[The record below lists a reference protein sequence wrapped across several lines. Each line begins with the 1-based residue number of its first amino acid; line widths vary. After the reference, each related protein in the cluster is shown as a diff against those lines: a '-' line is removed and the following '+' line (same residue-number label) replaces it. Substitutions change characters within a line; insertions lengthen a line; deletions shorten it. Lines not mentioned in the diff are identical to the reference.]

1 VTLTGPAIW
10 IDATM
15 GDRERRVF
23 GMTLLE
29 RLLRGLRDAGIAP
42 ARIELALPE
51 GAPDPALPAD
61 LADALP
67 LHTTRGAAPAGERLQ
82 RACEAAGD
90 RAVLALSADVVID
103 PRLVAHLARAVSHL
117 AFLEP
122 GAGRGAVLRLGA
134 GAFGPDPDARSV
146 REIAER
152 ALARGDVKPF
162 APEEFDAYIQKLR
175 RELPPYLLGVVD
187 PEAVTRVER
196 FLFWSNYKGS
206 TDFMTRYV
214 YPPLVWRLVR
224 PLARMRVHPNWI
236 TGLDWLA
243 ALGAIP
249 LFAAGEWVPGL
260 ALAYLMSVMD
270 SVDGKLARLT
280 YKSSWLGN
288 LLDHGLDIVH
298 PPLWYLAWGWALG
311 GGDASS
317 APFQASLAMLG
328 LYALDRV
335 VTFVFKRRTR
345 VSIHGATP
353 LDVRVRTFISR
364 RNVNLPFF
372 TAALVFD
379 AWAGT
384 PASVATGVFYAIVA
398 WQALSLAWHAQRLVI
413 FFGTRLR

>member
-1 VTLTGPAIW
+1 LTGPAIW

-15 GDRERRVF
+15 ADRERRVF

-29 RLLRGLRDAGIAP
+29 RLLRGVRDAGVAP
-42 ARIELALPE
+42 ARVEVALPE
-51 GAPDPALPAD
+51 GESDPELRPDLAEALPIH
-61 LADALP
+61 L
-67 LHTTRGAAPAGERLQ
+67 TRASAPVGERLR
-82 RACEAAGD
+82 RACEAAG
-90 RAVLALSADVVID
+90 ASPVLALSADTVVD
-103 PRLVAHLARAVSHL
+103 PRLVAHLARAVAHL

-122 GAGRGAVLRLGA
+122 SPGRGVALRLGA
-134 GAFGPDPDARSV
+134 GAASPDPAARSV

-152 ALARGDVKPF
+152 ALARGDAKPF
-162 APEEFDAYIQKLR
+162 AADEFDGYIQKLR
-175 RELPPYLLGVVD
+175 RTLPPYLLGVSD

-214 YPPLVWRLVR
+214 YPPFVWLLVR

-260 ALAYLMSVMD
+260 ALAYLMSLMD

-280 YKSSWLGN
+280 YTSSWLGN

-298 PPLWYLAWGWALG
+298 PPLWYLAWGLALG
-311 GGDASS
+311 GGDPGS
-317 APFQASLAMLG
+317 APFQASLVMLG

-372 TAALVFD
+372 TAALAWD
-379 AWAGT
+379 ALAGT
-384 PASVATGVFYAIVA
+384 ATAAPTVFYAIVA
-398 WQALSLAWHAQRLVI
+398 WQALSLLWHAQRLAS
-413 FFGTRLR
+413 FWGTRLR